1 MFFLIPYFWIVGF
14 DNGDVAAKFFWY
26 WLFQGLY
33 MAALVFIGHALAAAL
48 PNAATAQGTPPLT
61 VLHLFFCCCFY
72 LFLLLLSCQR
82 SGRWD
87 DFHVYLSL
95 LRVHDHPE

>member
-48 PNAATAQGTPPLT
+48 PNAATAQGMGLLA
-61 VLHLFFCCCFY
+61 VLHLFFSSVVGY
-72 LFLLLLSCQR
+72 FLY
-82 SGRWD
+82 
-87 DFHVYLSL
+87 FFVYLQWL
-95 LRVHDHPE
+95 VE